1 MKNAVRIAVL
11 LTLALALALF
21 QAAFAEPDEVVKGIF
36 EALTAEDSEYSEMK
50 AVNANFEPDAVF
62 EETLQDDGITISVS
76 GSEYMN
82 GSWTFHRD
90 GDYLAATMD
99 IDDYNGYYFFLELI
113 SAVGRYFDMDAGLMN
128 GYIAGLRSLETESD
142 YIVSADD
149 EAAGT
154 TTTKIKIDGP
164 WEMAELDQMVLDESV
179 MYFDPLT
186 EEFSSMT
193 AKSGKLTMIANGN
206 VNDLTMLICEYGELD
221 ELAYTSIIN
230 AVGVLQPAGWED
242 FVANYTGLTD
252 AEGEGYRVTLNVD
265 EDALTE
271 IINEVP
277 EGRAFAIV
285 RFGE

>member
-1 MKNAVRIAVL
+1 
-11 LTLALALALF
+11 
-21 QAAFAEPDEVVKGIF
+21 
-36 EALTAEDSEYSEMK
+36 
-50 AVNANFEPDAVF
+50 
-62 EETLQDDGITISVS
+62 
-76 GSEYMN
+76 
-82 GSWTFHRD
+82 
-90 GDYLAATMD
+90 
-99 IDDYNGYYFFLELI
+99 
-113 SAVGRYFDMDAGLMN
+113 MN

-154 TTTKIKIDGP
+154 ITTKIKIDGP